1 MPGVLNYFKTPLTD
15 LTGTILTHQYFGR
28 CQGIEM
34 KAINCL
40 EAYGQERG
48 LKECGDLLGDYE
60 ECHKRFKQIAR
71 YEAIQSERRKQG
83 VFEPAPR
90 ADVYED

>member
-1 MPGVLNYFKTPLTD
+1 MPSVLSYFKTPFTD

-40 EAYGQERG
+40 EAYGKEKG
-48 LKECGDLLGDYE
+48 LEACSDLLSDYE
-60 ECHKRFKQIAR
+60 ECNRRFKQVIL
-71 YEAIQSERRKQG
+71 S
-83 VFEPAPR
+83 
-90 ADVYED
+90 